1 MMRMIAVIMIIIII
15 IIMVFNRVIDSNKY
29 SIALDGPTGS
39 DKMKLNFKKIKK
51 IYRL

>member
-1 MMRMIAVIMIIIII
+1 MMRMIAVIMIII

>member
-1 MMRMIAVIMIIIII
+1 MMRMIAVIMIIITM
-15 IIMVFNRVIDSNKY
+15 MVFNRVIDSNKY

>member
-1 MMRMIAVIMIIIII
+1 
-15 IIMVFNRVIDSNKY
+15 MVFNRVIDSNKY
-29 SIALDGPTGS
+29 SIALDGTTGS

>member
-1 MMRMIAVIMIIIII
+1 MMRMIAVIMIIII

>member
-1 MMRMIAVIMIIIII
+1 MMEMIAVIMIIITM
-15 IIMVFNRVIDSNKY
+15 MVFNRVIDSNKY

>member
-1 MMRMIAVIMIIIII
+1 MMRMIAVIMIIIT
-15 IIMVFNRVIDSNKY
+15 IMVFNRVIDSNKY